1 MDRPDPPYIANEG
14 DERTLLTQFLDFYR
28 AALIDRAWG
37 LDEAQLQQTLPPSSL
52 SIGRL
57 ISHMAYVEHIWF
69 RVRFAGQ
76 DMPGTFASLDWDA
89 DPDAEMTLS
98 STWGLDRL
106 ITEFDAAVAF
116 ARRTTVAAS
125 SLDQQSAGAD
135 GSGEHWNLRWIL
147 IHMIE
152 EYARHCGH
160 ADLIREAIDGDL
172 AR

>member
-1 MDRPDPPYIANEG
+1 MDRPDLPNIANEG

-28 AALIDRAWG
+28 AEFIDRAWG
-37 LDEAQLQQTLPPSSL
+37 LDEARLQQTLPPSSL

-69 RVRFAGQ
+69 RVRFAGE

-116 ARRTTVAAS
+116 ARRATVGAS
-125 SLDQQSAGAD
+125 SLDQQSAGTNA
-135 GSGEHWNLRWIL
+135 SGEHWNLRWIL